1 MYTSDEKDM
10 LMQKL
15 AICEFG
21 CRNILYLMFESFSI
35 YFVYQKSLIE
45 TVLFWNCK
53 AKYTILKIKAENEK
67 IKKEVWMKYQCR
79 NNRWWRDMWSPQ
91 STFLDVIGGVY
102 WTFIMK
108 FILELHHC
116 FKLLRALSKSW
127 TRSSDHLNFVFES
140 APAAATCSLALLAI
154 LFFIEL
160 FRIQILLFCCCFL
173 INLRMG

>member
-67 IKKEVWMKYQCR
+67 IKKE
-79 NNRWWRDMWSPQ
+79 
-91 STFLDVIGGVY
+91 
-102 WTFIMK
+102 
-108 FILELHHC
+108 
-116 FKLLRALSKSW
+116 
-127 TRSSDHLNFVFES
+127 RSVDEIS
-140 APAAATCSLALLAI
+140 
-154 LFFIEL
+154 
-160 FRIQILLFCCCFL
+160 
-173 INLRMG
+173 M